1 MLCVWQ
7 SLCFCRPLDE
17 TWMMRTPPSAC
28 CAWQCDMDTPRRQGW
43 AAMPR
48 RARDAL
54 KKADTQVVDA
64 LEHRMLTALAEAE
77 ASAVRCAGDSAEVTT

>member
-1 MLCVWQ
+1 MTSHLR
-7 SLCFCRPLDE
+7 LIAILH
-17 TWMMRTPPSAC
+17 SARSVVADMSTRHEQGIWRRDVVTC
-28 CAWQCDMDTPRRQGW
+28 CRQGW

-54 KKADTQVVDA
+54 KKADLQLVDT

-77 ASAVRCAGDSAEVTT
+77 ASAVRLTDVSAEVPT